1 MVSSLFKFKNNYYFY
16 DNTFVQSVTTKT
28 MAFEISVFLKN
39 KITHLEVITNIL
51 KDENINI
58 RSMTLISIYQGWGV
72 VKLLVDQ
79 PEKAYKILSD
89 QGDSVSMREIIALE
103 MKDESGGLDELLI
116 KISRAGIHIE
126 SAYSRLISETKMA
139 LLILEVPDVLV
150 AVRRLEING
159 LKTLEDEIVYGR

>member
-1 MVSSLFKFKNNYYFY
+1 
-16 DNTFVQSVTTKT
+16 

-58 RSMTLISIYQGWGV
+58 RSMTLMNIYHGWGV

-79 PEKAYKILSD
+79 PEKAYKVLSD
-89 QGDSVSMREIIALE
+89 QGDSVSLREVIALE
-103 MKDESGGLDELLI
+103 MKDEAGGLDDLLI
-116 KISRAGIHIE
+116 KIARAGIHIE

-139 LLILEVPDVLV
+139 LLILEVPDVLE
-150 AVRRLEING
+150 AKRRLEING
-159 LKTLEDEIVYGR
+159 LKTLDDEIVYGE

>member
-1 MVSSLFKFKNNYYFY
+1 
-16 DNTFVQSVTTKT
+16 

-51 KDENINI
+51 KDDNINI
-58 RSMTLISIYQGWGV
+58 RSITLMNIYQGWGV

-89 QGDSVSMREIIALE
+89 QGDSVSLREIVALE

-116 KISRAGIHIE
+116 KIARAGIHIE
-126 SAYSRLISETKMA
+126 SAYSRLIAETKMA
-139 LLILEVPDVLV
+139 ILILEVPDVLE
-150 AVRRLEING
+150 AKRRLEING
-159 LKTLEDEIVYGR
+159 LKILDDKTVYGR